1 LEFGYRPKPHA
12 AAKPSGLVVKE
23 TDSKPAVDHDLSA
36 TLLPVVEKTSHKAT
50 FGPTDSLQV
59 PDDDSLSF
67 AEEDAYLA
75 ETRKN
80 RPDDRKA
87 LKPQDSSDD
96 SAFEK
101 SSSKKNLK
109 RKPSRQ
115 RVSVGARRS

>member
-1 LEFGYRPKPHA
+1 MEFGYRPKAHA
-12 AAKPSGLVVKE
+12 AAKPSRLVVKE
-23 TDSKPAVDHDLSA
+23 TDSKPSVDHDLSA
-36 TLLPVVEKTSHKAT
+36 TLLPVVEETSQKAT
-50 FGPTDSLQV
+50 LGATDFLQV

-80 RPDDRKA
+80 RPDDGKA

-101 SSSKKNLK
+101 SSSKKNPK

-115 RVSVGARRS
+115 RVSVGAHRS